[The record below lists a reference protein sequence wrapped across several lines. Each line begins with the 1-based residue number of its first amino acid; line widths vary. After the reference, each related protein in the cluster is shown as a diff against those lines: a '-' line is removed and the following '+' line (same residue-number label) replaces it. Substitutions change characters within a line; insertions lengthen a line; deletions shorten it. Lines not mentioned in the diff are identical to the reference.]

1 MSNEKMTPQK
11 SISIIE
17 DAMRKAQQEKTG
29 ARFYLI
35 LWGILIVAYALT
47 NFISLRFPTPFTS
60 TLASLAWL
68 VFPLGGLLSFLRT
81 RKDDRTE
88 TTKPLND
95 SLYMFAWGGTG
106 LCMGATVLFAFNFK
120 NLDVIPPVILLIFG
134 FASFVTGGVTR
145 FYPSLVG
152 GIISILIG
160 AAMFNLS
167 LEYQLLAGSAGICA
181 ATVIPGLL
189 MKK

>member
-1 MSNEKMTPQK
+1 MTPQK

-35 LWGILIVAYALT
+35 LWGTLIIVYALT
-47 NFISLRFPTPFTS
+47 NFSSLHYPSPAAL
-60 TLASLAWL
+60 TLSSLSWI
-68 VFPLGGLLSFLRT
+68 VFPLGGLLSILRT
-81 RKDDRTE
+81 RKDDKTE
-88 TTKPLND
+88 TTKPIND

-106 LCMGATVLFAFNFK
+106 LCMGAIAFFAFTFK
-120 NLDVIPPVILLIFG
+120 NADIIPPVILLIFG
-134 FASFVTGGVTR
+134 FAAFVTGGVTR

-160 AAMFNLS
+160 AAAFNLS
-167 LEYQLLAGSAGICA
+167 LEYQLLAGSAGILA